1 MEGYKDCFVQPW
13 NLGVKEEAAGHSIVL
28 PRIRNMDV
36 SCASIESEREGAVV
50 LCEG

>member
-1 MEGYKDCFVQPW
+1 MA
-13 NLGVKEEAAGHSIVL
+13 LGSERRGGGHSIVL
-28 PRIRNMDV
+28 PRIRDMDK